1 VAGYL
6 PGLWWVVGGGGS
18 SEQETSKKAARRA
31 SDNENFITVK
41 TPSIVSGVRFVANE
55 LNHFFLKRPTHVLRN
70 KGTNTMTERV
80 SSESKEEMSDKSRAE
95 ILVVDDDA
103 MSRRVLAQLLTA
115 GGYQCRV
122 SKNGSEALET
132 VQAEPPSLLLLDFDM
147 PGLNGAEVLKRLRS
161 DRHSAVAQI
170 PTIMLT
176 GHGSEESEVS
186 CLQAGADDFVTK
198 PVNAA
203 VLRAR
208 IETQLRLRSMRR
220 QLERQN
226 DELEEWRR
234 NLERDLAAARLT
246 QQSLIP
252 QKPLA
257 LAGWEVAT
265 CYRPV
270 IQVGGDIYGWLR
282 MKDGR
287 ILFWIADGTGHGAA
301 AALLTT
307 LAKLLFHHGNDEQ
320 DTPASVMKAV
330 NHDFR
335 SIFGSSSFMT
345 AMCVA
350 VDPATG
356 SASVVGAGHP
366 PLLVSRH
373 NGKTESVRS
382 IAPPLGLI
390 EQSEFSET
398 PINLEPGDAFLLY
411 TDGLFSWTKDER
423 HRSTPQQLEKML
435 DHSAPTAEALL
446 KEVLAYA
453 APDNS
458 VKTSPDD
465 MTVLAVRRMAGQ

>member
-1 VAGYL
+1 M
-6 PGLWWVVGGGGS
+6 P
-18 SEQETSKKAARRA
+18 
-31 SDNENFITVK
+31 D
-41 TPSIVSGVRFVANE
+41 
-55 LNHFFLKRPTHVLRN
+55 
-70 KGTNTMTERV
+70 RV
-80 SSESKEEMSDKSRAE
+80 SSELEEEMSDNSHIE

-115 GGYQCRV
+115 AGYKCRV
-122 SKNGSEALET
+122 CKEGSEALE
-132 VQAEPPSLLLLDFDM
+132 VLRAEPPTLLLLDFDM

-161 DRHSAVAQI
+161 DRNPAVARI

-176 GHGSEESEVS
+176 AHGSEKSEVS
-186 CLQAGADDFVTK
+186 CLQAGVDDFVTK
-198 PVNAA
+198 PVNAS

-226 DELEEWRR
+226 DELERWRR

-252 QKPLA
+252 QKPLT
-257 LAGWEVAT
+257 LPDWDVAT

-307 LAKLLFHHGNDEQ
+307 LAKLLFHHGNAEHDM
-320 DTPASVMKAV
+320 PASIMEAV
-330 NHDFR
+330 NNDFR
-335 SIFGSSSFMT
+335 SIFGSRSFMT

-350 VDPATG
+350 LDPVTG
-356 SASVVGAGHP
+356 KASIVGAGHP
-366 PLLVSRH
+366 PLLVTRP
-373 NGKTESVRS
+373 NGSTESIAS

-390 EQSEFSET
+390 EQPEFTET
-398 PINLEPGDAFLLY
+398 AIDLEPGDAFLLY
-411 TDGLFSWTKDER
+411 TDGVFRWTKDEG
-423 HRSTPQQLEKML
+423 HRLTLEQLRKIL

-446 KEVLAYA
+446 KSVLAHTAPETA
-453 APDNS
+453 AT
-458 VKTSPDD
+458 TSPDD
-465 MTVLAVRRMAGQ
+465 MTLLVVRRGAGK

>member
-1 VAGYL
+1 MQILSQSYPQSDSL
-6 PGLWWVVGGGGS
+6 PIIKSFFL
-18 SEQETSKKAARRA
+18 QRARRLR
-31 SDNENFITVK
+31 K
-41 TPSIVSGVRFVANE
+41 SGI
-55 LNHFFLKRPTHVLRN
+55 
-70 KGTNTMTERV
+70 NTMTQRI
-80 SSESKEEMSDKSRAE
+80 SSESKDEMSDCSHAE

-103 MSRRVLAQLLTA
+103 LSRRVLAQLLTTA
-115 GGYQCRV
+115 GYKCRV
-122 SKNGSEALET
+122 CKNGSEALGMIHER
-132 VQAEPPSLLLLDFDM
+132 PPSLLLLDFDM
-147 PGLNGAEVLKRLRS
+147 PGLNGAEVLGRLRS
-161 DRHSAVAQI
+161 DEDPGVAQI
-170 PTIMLT
+170 PAIMLT
-176 GHGSEESEVS
+176 AHGSEQSEVS

-198 PVNAA
+198 PVNSA

-208 IETQLRLRSMRR
+208 IETQLRLRLMRR

-226 DELEEWRR
+226 DELEKWRR
-234 NLERDLAAARLT
+234 DLERDLAAARLT

-252 QKPLA
+252 QKPLV
-257 LAGWEVAT
+257 LPGWQIAT
-265 CYRPV
+265 RYRPV

-287 ILFWIADGTGHGAA
+287 VLFWIADGTGHGAA

-307 LAKLLFHHGNDEQ
+307 LAKLLFHHGSMDH
-320 DTPASVMKAV
+320 DSPASLMEGVD
-330 NHDFR
+330 NDFC
-335 SIFGSSSFMT
+335 SIFGSRSFMT

-350 VDPATG
+350 VNPATG